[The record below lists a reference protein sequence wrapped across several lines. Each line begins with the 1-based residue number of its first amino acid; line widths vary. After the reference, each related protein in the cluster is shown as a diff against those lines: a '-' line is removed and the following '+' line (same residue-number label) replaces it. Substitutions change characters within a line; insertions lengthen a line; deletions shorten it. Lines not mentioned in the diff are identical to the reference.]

1 MIYQARTCFVALCL
15 LTLPA
20 LAYAQT
26 PAAKDASPAKTTSTK
41 KSSASRDAVDPLVEQ
56 RRNTAISLLLSLAD
70 EAKGY
75 HDETLRARVLARTA
89 DALWE
94 SDTERAR
101 TLFHRAWDAA
111 EAADADSARKMQ
123 EDIEGHQKAT
133 GSVAFVSPPDIR
145 NEVVRLVARHD
156 RALGDE
162 FLKKIAEAKERAT
175 ANNSFNRNSG
185 RASMAQAQ
193 RLRLATQLL
202 QDGDIARALYYAD
215 PALDSVNMDSM
226 NF

>member
-26 PAAKDASPAKTTSTK
+26 PAAKDTSPTKTTSTK

-70 EAKGY
+70 EAKSY

-101 TLFHRAWDAA
+101 TLFR
-111 EAADADSARKMQ
+111 
-123 EDIEGHQKAT
+123 
-133 GSVAFVSPPDIR
+133 
-145 NEVVRLVARHD
+145 
-156 RALGDE
+156 
-162 FLKKIAEAKERAT
+162 
-175 ANNSFNRNSG
+175 
-185 RASMAQAQ
+185 RAS
-193 RLRLATQLL
+193 
-202 QDGDIARALYYAD
+202 
-215 PALDSVNMDSM
+215 
-226 NF
+226 